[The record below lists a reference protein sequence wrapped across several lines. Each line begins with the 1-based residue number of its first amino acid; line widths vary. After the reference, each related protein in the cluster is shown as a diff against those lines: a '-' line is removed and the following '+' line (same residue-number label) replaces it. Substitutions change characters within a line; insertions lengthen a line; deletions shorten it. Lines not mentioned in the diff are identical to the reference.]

1 MRGEDSTISAFR
13 GVEGLEGRAGKRLD
27 DDGHVTNFILWG
39 NMGRFLYSVMKG
51 GKVQLLSDSWVGMPT
66 CLTLYAT
73 LPIYLCHV
81 TNQQTTLMKYILFY
95 YILLFIDMFLSFLR
109 PSSGRHT

>member
-39 NMGRFLYSVMKG
+39 NMGRFL
-51 GKVQLLSDSWVGMPT
+51 
-66 CLTLYAT
+66 
-73 LPIYLCHV
+73 
-81 TNQQTTLMKYILFY
+81 
-95 YILLFIDMFLSFLR
+95 
-109 PSSGRHT
+109 

>member
-1 MRGEDSTISAFR
+1 MRGEDSTISAFK

-39 NMGRFLYSVMKG
+39 NMGRFLYSVMQV
-51 GKVQLLSDSWVGMPT
+51 GKVQWLSNSWLGTPT

-73 LPIYLCHV
+73 LRIYEGW
-81 TNQQTTLMKYILFY
+81 NF
-95 YILLFIDMFLSFLR
+95 
-109 PSSGRHT
+109 